1 MKRTAVAA
9 SPFDQPLDL
18 SRCPPR
24 VHALIVLVRVAAAF
38 VTIAAV
44 WGIARVMYAMPWP
57 ADALV
62 AAMTASWW
70 CRWLDRRDELW

>member
-1 MKRTAVAA
+1 
-9 SPFDQPLDL
+9 
-18 SRCPPR
+18 
-24 VHALIVLVRVAAAF
+24 
-38 VTIAAV
+38 V

>member
-1 MKRTAVAA
+1 MLMSRLIAV
-9 SPFDQPLDL
+9 S
-18 SRCPPR
+18 
-24 VHALIVLVRVAAAF
+24 ALF

-70 CRWLDRRDELW
+70 CRWLDRRNELW